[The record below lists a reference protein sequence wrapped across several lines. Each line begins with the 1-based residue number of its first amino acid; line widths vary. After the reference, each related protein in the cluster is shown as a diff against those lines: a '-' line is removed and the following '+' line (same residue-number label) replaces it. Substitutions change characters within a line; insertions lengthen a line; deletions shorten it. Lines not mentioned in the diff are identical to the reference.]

1 MTPELFALVTA
12 ATMSAP
18 SVTPSTVVTPQEM
31 TLSTPSHQPSS
42 TPATSQYSAVTSLST
57 VAPGEVEL
65 IETPPARAARLAKS
79 ASPPTNQEP
88 LPSTIP
94 SFNFKSPSPEPHPY
108 NSQSSQETAPTTNS
122 TPCSAPSPPHS
133 AGEGEEEEEDD
144 EYHPHGHQAPR
155 PHIRANLASSSRRH
169 QSTPITPPPQPRH
182 AHAPSEYSEEE
193 EEDDRRPYSGGPV
206 RNKPV
211 QRSNGSRS
219 RSKPN
224 SETPSA
230 RERYGSV
237 DTNSKYGPTTC
248 DYISSYDGVR
258 CDAVLARGYDKPRH
272 LSTVHAREEYDLV
285 MRGMLARASATL
297 FDLVTPENFY
307 VCLVCRMDFSRKDAM
322 VRHIRNT
329 AKMSRAKHLE
339 ARSTAKKRTLGEPLA
354 PHPGIVPR
362 DILDSHRKM
371 LEQMKVNAGGL
382 GKNWDIE
389 AMMPRFEDEESRRSA
404 GSGLNRHSQNRRKAM
419 QNAVTDLDL
428 EEAEEDEPDEL
439 AHDDGIPMET

>member
-1 MTPELFALVTA
+1 MTPELLALVTA

-18 SVTPSTVVTPQEM
+18 SVTPSTTITPQEM
-31 TLSTPSHQPSS
+31 TLSTPTHLPSS
-42 TPATSQYSAVTSLST
+42 TPATPRYSAVTSPST

-65 IETPPARAARLAKS
+65 VETPPARAARLAKS

-88 LPSTIP
+88 LPSAIP
-94 SFNFKSPSPEPHPY
+94 SFNFKSPSPEPRPY
-108 NSQSSQETAPTTNS
+108 NSQSSQDTAPTTNS
-122 TPCSAPSPPHS
+122 TPYSAPSPSHS
-133 AGEGEEEEEDD
+133 AGEEEGEDG
-144 EYHPHGHQAPR
+144 EYYPQGHPVSR
-155 PHIRANLASSSRRH
+155 PSFRTNLASSSRGY
-169 QSTPITPPPQPRH
+169 QSTPTTPAPQPVH
-182 AHAPSEYSEEE
+182 SHAPSEYSEEE
-193 EEDDRRPYSGGPV
+193 EEDDRRPYSGGPA
-206 RNKPV
+206 RNKPI
-211 QRSNGSRS
+211 QRSRGSRS
-219 RSKPN
+219 RSKPT
-224 SETPSA
+224 SEVPSA
-230 RERYGSV
+230 RERYGSA
-237 DTNSKYGPTTC
+237 DANSKYGPTTC
-248 DYISSYDGVR
+248 DYVSPYDGVR
-258 CDAVLARGYDKPRH
+258 CDAILARGYDKPRH

-285 MRGMLARASATL
+285 MRGMLTRVSATL

-339 ARSTAKKRTLGEPLA
+339 ARSTAKKRTLGEPLT
-354 PHPGIVPR
+354 PHPGFVPK

-371 LEQMKVNAGGL
+371 LEQMKANAGAL

-428 EEAEEDEPDEL
+428 EEADEDEPDEL
-439 AHDDGIPMET
+439 AHDDGISMET

>member
-1 MTPELFALVTA
+1 MTPELLALVTA

-18 SVTPSTVVTPQEM
+18 SVTHSTTITPQEM
-31 TLSTPSHQPSS
+31 TLSTLGHQPSS
-42 TPATSQYSAVTSLST
+42 TPATSRYSAVTSPST

-65 IETPPARAARLAKS
+65 VETPPARAARLAKS

-94 SFNFKSPSPEPHPY
+94 SFNFNSPSPEPHPY

-122 TPCSAPSPPHS
+122 TPYSAPSPPHS
-133 AGEGEEEEEDD
+133 AGEDEEEDD
-144 EYHPHGHQAPR
+144 EYHPQGHQAPR
-155 PHIRANLASSSRRH
+155 PSLRTNVASSSRSY
-169 QSTPITPPPQPRH
+169 QSTPTTPASQPVQSH
-182 AHAPSEYSEEE
+182 AQSDYSEEE
-193 EEDDRRPYSGGPV
+193 EDDDRRPYSGGPV
-206 RNKPV
+206 RNKHI
-211 QRSNGSRS
+211 QRSRGSRS
-219 RSKPN
+219 HSKPT
-224 SETPSA
+224 SEAPSA
-230 RERYGSV
+230 RERYGST

-248 DYISSYDGVR
+248 DYASPYDGVR

-285 MRGMLARASATL
+285 MRGMLARESATL

-339 ARSTAKKRTLGEPLA
+339 ARSTAKKRTLGEPLS
-354 PHPGIVPR
+354 PHPGFIPNEIVE
-362 DILDSHRKM
+362 SHRKM
-371 LEQMKVNAGGL
+371 LEQMKVNAGAL

-404 GSGLNRHSQNRRKAM
+404 GSGLNRHSQNRRKAIR
-419 QNAVTDLDL
+419 NAVTDLDL
-428 EEAEEDEPDEL
+428 DEAEDEEQDEL
-439 AHDDGIPMET
+439 AHDDGLPMEN

>member
-1 MTPELFALVTA
+1 MPPELFALVTA

-18 SVTPSTVVTPQEM
+18 SVTPSTTITPQEM
-31 TLSTPSHQPSS
+31 TLSTPIHLPSS
-42 TPATSQYSAVTSLST
+42 TPVTSRYSAVNSPST

-65 IETPPARAARLAKS
+65 VETPPARAARLAKS
-79 ASPPTNQEP
+79 TSPPTNQEP
-88 LPSTIP
+88 LPSAIP
-94 SFNFKSPSPEPHPY
+94 SFNFKSPSPEPRPY
-108 NSQSSQETAPTTNS
+108 NSQSSQDTAPTTNS
-122 TPCSAPSPPHS
+122 TPYSAAPSPSNS
-133 AGEGEEEEEDD
+133 AGEEEGEDG
-144 EYHPHGHQAPR
+144 EYHPQGHPATR
-155 PHIRANLASSSRRH
+155 PSFRTNLASSSRGY
-169 QSTPITPPPQPRH
+169 QSTPTTPAPPPVHNH
-182 AHAPSEYSEEE
+182 AASDYSEEE
-193 EEDDRRPYSGGPV
+193 EEDDKRPYSGGPQ
-206 RNKPV
+206 RNKPI
-211 QRSNGSRS
+211 QRNRGSRS
-219 RSKPN
+219 RSKPT
-224 SETPSA
+224 SEISSA
-230 RERYGSV
+230 RERYGSA

-248 DYISSYDGVR
+248 DYVSPYDGVC

-285 MRGMLARASATL
+285 MRGMLTRVSATL

-339 ARSTAKKRTLGEPLA
+339 ARSTAKKRTLGEPLS
-354 PHPGIVPR
+354 PHPGFVPM

-371 LEQMKVNAGGL
+371 LEQMKANAGAL

-428 EEAEEDEPDEL
+428 QEAEEDEPDEL

>member
-1 MTPELFALVTA
+1 MNPQLLALVTA

-18 SVTPSTVVTPQEM
+18 SVTHSTTITPQEM
-31 TLSTPSHQPSS
+31 TLSTSSHQPSS
-42 TPATSQYSAVTSLST
+42 TLSASRYSAAASTSPST

-65 IETPPARAARLAKS
+65 VETPPARAARLAQS
-79 ASPPTNQEP
+79 TSPPTSQEP

-122 TPCSAPSPPHS
+122 TPYSAPSPPNS
-133 AGEGEEEEEDD
+133 AGEAEEEDD
-144 EYHPHGHQAPR
+144 EYHPQGHQAPR
-155 PHIRANLASSSRRH
+155 PSFRTNIASSSRGY
-169 QSTPITPPPQPRH
+169 QSPSATPASQPVQS
-182 AHAPSEYSEEE
+182 HAPSECSEEE

-206 RNKPV
+206 RHRPI
-211 QRSNGSRS
+211 QRSRGSRP
-219 RSKPN
+219 RSKAT

-230 RERYGSV
+230 RERYGSA
-237 DTNSKYGPTTC
+237 DTNSKYGPSTC
-248 DYISSYDGVR
+248 DYVSPYDGVR

-285 MRGMLARASATL
+285 LRGMLARESATL

-339 ARSTAKKRTLGEPLA
+339 ARSTAKKRTLGEPLI
-354 PHPGIVPR
+354 PHPGFVPR

-371 LEQMKVNAGGL
+371 LEQMKSNAGAL

-428 EEAEEDEPDEL
+428 EEAEGEEHDEL
-439 AHDDGIPMET
+439 ALDDGLPMET